1 MFTTVDINKGV
12 KIMQE
17 TALNITDAEWEVMRT
32 VWANES
38 ITSKEVIRILGDKK
52 EWKPG
57 TIKTLLAR
65 LVDKG
70 ALKTEQLERKY
81 IYTAAV
87 TEGESINTYTEDI
100 LSRVCNKQSGK
111 VIINM
116 IMDATL
122 SKADIAAMKEILE
135 EKETTAA
142 DEVPCECAAGQCEC
156 HLH

>member
-70 ALKTEQLERKY
+70 ALKTEQQERKY

-100 LSRVCNKQSGK
+100 LSRVCNKQSGCNTK
-111 VIINM
+111 
-116 IMDATL
+116 
-122 SKADIAAMKEILE
+122 
-135 EKETTAA
+135 
-142 DEVPCECAAGQCEC
+142 
-156 HLH
+156 